1 MRIDGYTSSICF
13 HSPAQIRSIEKSKIL
28 FDRGNPF
35 KTLIT
40 FTTYYISLQF
50 FFLLITLRLITIL
63 LYFAF
68 NRATIP
74 STRSALRNQSLAINH
89 ELRIIYLFFF
99 SFFLFLHE
107 CSARSKVLLV
117 IVSIKLPADKSLVEI
132 IL

>member
-13 HSPAQIRSIEKSKIL
+13 HSPAQICSIEKSKIL

-50 FFLLITLRLITIL
+50 FFFLFITLRLIAIL

-74 STRSALRNQSLAINH
+74 STRSALRNQSRY
-89 ELRIIYLFFF
+89 ESFIYLFFF

-117 IVSIKLPADKSLVEI
+117 TVSIKLPADKSLVEI